1 MPLSAGD
8 RLGPYEILALIGT
21 GGMGEVYKARD
32 TRLDRTVAIKR
43 LKGQHTARFEQEARA
58 IAALNHPN
66 ICTLHDIGPDYLV
79 MEYVE
84 GKPLQG
90 PLRVEDA
97 MKLALQIAAALE
109 EAHGRGILHRDL
121 KPGNILVTGK
131 GAAKLV
137 DFGLAKLITDSE
149 SDVTKTIE
157 GTVMGTAAYMAPE
170 QAEGKPLDA
179 RSDIFSFGAVL
190 YEMLSGTRVFGG
202 TSTAQVLSAV
212 LRDEPAPL
220 PAALKIPAELDRVI
234 RRCLRKAP
242 AERFQSMAEVK
253 GALGQISA
261 RTSEEQPSIAV
272 LPFANMSADKENEYF
287 SDGLAEEIINE
298 LAHVPGLKVIART
311 SAFAF
316 RGKEQDIRK
325 IAEALG
331 VRTILEGS
339 VRRAGNRIR
348 VTAQL
353 IDALDGSHLWSERY
367 DRELADVFAIQDEIA
382 QAIAAVL
389 QIKLSAEPARNYTPN
404 LPAYEAYLKGRHLV
418 ARPTPE
424 SLQRAREY
432 LEQAIA
438 LEPKFALA
446 HIELGNYFL
455 NFAIRGL
462 LPAREAMPLAR
473 VAAERAFDIDSTMPE
488 GHALL
493 GTVAAVYDLD
503 WKEAERR
510 FRLAMAR
517 DPVPAYVR
525 EMYGWIYLLASGRP
539 QEAVE
544 EVENALKADPL
555 AVLTRVRLAMCFLA
569 AGKEAE
575 AEAEL
580 RQALELDENSQPA
593 LSNLVIIYAS
603 RGELAEARAYA
614 EKAYTTAPEVPQVIG
629 MRAGLL
635 ALSGDTSRAE
645 TLLEKLKPGRAYGAP
660 RALATFHLLCG
671 EIEKAADW
679 TEKAIEQHDPLLL
692 LFLRGPLG
700 KALRSSSRWP
710 ALAKLMNL
718 PGTT

>member
-242 AERFQSMAEVK
+242 ADRFQTMAEVK
-253 GALGQISA
+253 GALGQVSL

-272 LPFANMSADKENEYF
+272 LPFANMSADKDNEYF
-287 SDGLAEEIINE
+287 SDGLSEEIINA
-298 LAHVPGLKVIART
+298 LAHIPGLQVTART

-325 IAEALG
+325 VAEALD

-353 IDALDGSHLWSERY
+353 INAVDGYHLWSERY

-382 QAIAAVL
+382 QAIAAAL
-389 QIKLSAEPARNYTPN
+389 QMKLSAQPARQYTPE
-404 LPAYEAYLKGRHLV
+404 LPAYEAYLKGRHHM
-418 ARPTPE
+418 ARFTPE
-424 SLQRAREY
+424 SMARSRECF
-432 LEQAIA
+432 EQAIA
-438 LEPKFALA
+438 LDPKFALA
-446 HIELGNYFL
+446 HSELGNCFL
-455 NFAIRGL
+455 QRTLSGF
-462 LPAREAMPLAR
+462 LPAHEAMPLVR
-473 VAAERAFDIDSTMPE
+473 DAAKRALDVDPALPE
-488 GHALL
+488 AQALL
-493 GTVAAVYDLD
+493 GTVAGVYDLD
-503 WKEAERR
+503 WREAERR
-510 FRLAMAR
+510 FRLALAR
-517 DPVPAYVR
+517 DPVPAYVHQL
-525 EMYGWIYLLASGRP
+525 YGFFYLLANGRSR
-539 QEAVE
+539 EAAE
-544 EVENALKADPL
+544 ELERARKQDPL
-555 AVLTRVRLAMCFLA
+555 AVSVRTHLGNSLLA
-569 AGKEAE
+569 AGREAE
-575 AEAEL
+575 AEAEF
-580 RQALELDENSQPA
+580 RQILELDESFWPA
-593 LSNLVIIYAS
+593 RMNMIMIHAL
-603 RGELAEARAYA
+603 RGELVEALAYA
-614 EKAYTTAPEVPQVIG
+614 EKAYTAAPGFPQAIG
-629 MRAGLL
+629 LLAGVL
-635 ALSGDTSRAE
+635 ALSGDTGRAE
-645 TLLEKLKPGRAYGAP
+645 AILEKLRPGQAYGAP
-660 RALATFHLLCG
+660 RALALYHLLCG
-671 EIEKAADW
+671 EVEKAADW
-679 TEKAIEQHDPLLL
+679 TGKAIQQRDPLMM
-692 LFLRGPLG
+692 LFLRYPVG
-700 KALRSSSRWP
+700 KPLRSSPRWP
-710 ALAKLMNL
+710 ALAKMMNL